1 MKVFG
6 KKTLALVLTIAMALS
21 LCSFTAFAAVEKV
34 ELDETTLSL
43 EVGETATL
51 NATVTPGDSTDVVT
65 WSSGSDVATVAPPS
79 GNSTTVTAAK
89 AGSTIITATC
99 GDKTATC
106 TVNVS
111 EKPVAVTG
119 VSITTKKDVMVIG
132 QQFKFA
138 AKVEPDTATNKNV
151 SWESSNKD
159 VATVGEDGT
168 VKAIGAG
175 QTNIMAVTEDQNK
188 TDFVTVTV
196 VEKKIYSVTTTSKSL
211 NIGYGKDES
220 HVKSELAKIEW
231 NVLYGEEGKTV
242 EGKATLSAEQWRCST
257 EGGFQ
262 TKKKGD
268 FTFTASFDADKTV
281 TVTVTVGQGLV
292 ESVPSLSYTVYKGTA
307 KDTVIAK
314 TLPSKVEVTLVGG
327 AKETFTVGTTG
338 DFHWECT
345 NYDATTPSTYN
356 FTAVANSNAAATEHF
371 ANVNMNG
378 KTITAQ
384 VTVSA
389 AYSLPISETLYY
401 NKSTTTSIDLEKT
414 IKAAV
419 NEAVKTRLG
428 VTTTT
433 VTYKNMVSLACTNNT
448 YGKLGTGSYTYTA
461 DSSKFVTTRTMTET
475 FTYSAVD
482 TDGVTYSGTLTLSI
496 VSNTFD
502 VADKTSTSD
511 PIVYFKGSNGI
522 AQKIEDAF
530 KARYGSAPAYIDFG
544 NIGRNDDD
552 LGELRDA
559 NADNAENGTYSFS
572 SNDSEYPSVSG
583 IYFIPT
589 GKSGEFDV
597 EYTAYSGSGSSQKT
611 MTGTITITCEEMLVV
626 WLNNLSAGETQN
638 LSSSAIQDQVTEIVD
653 TSRISYT
660 LDTVIL
666 SKPSTGTLYDDSNK
680 KITGTTKAIDADNLD
695 DYTYEAPAKVT
706 SNTLVTIK
714 FSAKCQPD
722 TGKNSKTVY
731 GVMLFNLAQKAD
743 ITITAAKN
751 QEVTID
757 PDLFQDYLDE
767 VTKSTKYD
775 VAYVIISGA
784 PRSKTDGYLYADGEK
799 LTKSGDKTFYAD
811 PGKNEYGLDNLT
823 FMGGSSNGTVSGTFK
838 VYYYKTASAKN
849 PTATSEGTI
858 DFVTG
863 AASTNSLSGS
873 IKASETMKFAAS
885 LSAFED
891 LGGNDNVYVTFTGL
905 PNGGKLV
912 YNWGTGS
919 QEDVKVGTEYYLS
932 YKAGKK
938 LLSNVTFVP
947 SYSSSKQARTI
958 SIPVKAYNSKEKAVT
973 GTINI
978 TVNYAAYS
986 SKFTDITTS
995 TYADSVDFLYNQGIT
1010 TGMTTTTFGPNSN
1023 VTRAQFVTFLYRAA
1037 GQPAV
1042 TGVTNKFTDV
1052 KSTGTYAY
1060 AYNAILWAVQNN
1072 ITTGRS
1078 ATKFDP
1084 AANVT
1089 HQELLTFLYRYDV
1102 NYLGH
1107 PGTQGSLSGFIDAS
1121 SLQSYAVAPAKWASY
1136 KGIIDGYTL
1145 QPAVAGSRATVAL
1158 WLHRMLTL

>member
-21 LCSFTAFAAVEKV
+21 LCSFTAFAENEFTISGAQQIIGKGSKTTLTASGNPEGSKVTWKCEPKSVATIDENGNVTAVGKGDATITASYTPAESSTPVTAIHKITVEIPVDGV
-34 ELDETTLSL
+34 ELNNDAVSQMYIGGTQQL
-43 EVGETATL
+43 TATVSPDDAS
-51 NATVTPGDSTDVVT
+51 NTGITWVTTDPSVA
-65 WSSGSDVATVAPPS
+65 DVSQT
-79 GNSTTVTAAK
+79 GYVTAK
-89 AGSTIITATC
+89 KVGTATIRAISAY
-99 GDKTATC
+99 D
-106 TVNVS
+106 
-111 EKPVAVTG
+111 
-119 VSITTKKDVMVIG
+119 TTKKDEITITVSSDNVSSASLAAGESPTKSVTYGTSLTKVIDEL
-132 QQFKFA
+132 K
-138 AKVEPDTATNKNV
+138 KVKITATYSQGGSLTVTADDWTSLNYSATTLGNYVFTSEAYKV
-151 SWESSNKD
+151 S
-159 VATVGEDGT
+159 
-168 VKAIGAG
+168 I
-175 QTNIMAVTEDQNK
+175 
-188 TDFVTVTV
+188 TVTV
-196 VEKKIYSVTTTSKSL
+196 
-211 NIGYGKDES
+211 D
-220 HVKSELAKIEW
+220 
-231 NVLYGEEGKTV
+231 
-242 EGKATLSAEQWRCST
+242 KATVISSSVRPN
-257 EGGFQ
+257 
-262 TKKKGD
+262 
-268 FTFTASFDADKTV
+268 TV
-281 TVTVTVGQGLV
+281 TVT
-292 ESVPSLSYTVYKGTA
+292 KGTA
-307 KDTVIAK
+307 LNALNLSASAAL
-314 TLPSKVEVTLVGG
+314 TLDNNYSLNISVGS
-327 AKETFTVGTTG
+327 G
-338 DFHWECT
+338 DSVDYEWVS
-345 NYDATTPSTYN
+345 NGYN
-356 FTAVANSNAAATEHF
+356 
-371 ANVNMNG
+371 ANVTGPYTFKAQLKSG
-378 KTITAQ
+378 KTESRFDMTSDKAPTITVVVADYIP
-384 VTVSA
+384 VEKTA
-389 AYSLPISETLYY
+389 SETMTYSHTNNSVDL
-401 NKSTTTSIDLEKT
+401 KSAIQSVVVEK
-414 IKAAV
+414 IR
-419 NEAVKTRLG
+419 ERLG
-428 VTTTT
+428 
-433 VTYKNMVSLACTNNT
+433 S
-448 YGKLGTGSYTYTA
+448 G
-461 DSSKFVTTRTMTET
+461 
-475 FTYSAVD
+475 TYSATVD
-482 TDGVTYSGTLTLSI
+482 SVNLTSITTYGYVGTGNNKTVYYINKSLPSSGTATQNFTYVATGSDGQKYSGALVLTIYSGI
-496 VSNTFD
+496 FD

-530 KARYGSAPAYIDFG
+530 KARYGSTPTYIDFG
-544 NIGRNDDD
+544 SIGRNDDD

-559 NADNAENGTYSFS
+559 NADNAANGTYSFS
-572 SNDSEYPSVSG
+572 SNDSEYPSVSE

-695 DYTYEAPAKVT
+695 DYTYEAPTKVT

-743 ITITAAKN
+743 ITVETGVKESVSFDLDMFEEFYQENISKN
-751 QEVTID
+751 
-757 PDLFQDYLDE
+757 Y
-767 VTKSTKYD
+767 KNYD
-775 VAYVIISGA
+775 IVAVSFSGV
-784 PRSKTDGYLYADGEK
+784 PNSKEKGYLRNDGKSIKSPNDKKFYIDSDKEGDYAFED
-799 LTKSGDKTFYAD
+799 
-811 PGKNEYGLDNLT
+811 LT
-823 FMGGSSNGTVSGTFK
+823 FEGGSKASTTRAEFTVYAKKDGKGTA
-838 VYYYKTASAKN
+838 KTV
-849 PTATSEGTI
+849 TGTI
-858 DFVTG
+858 DFIVG
-863 AASTNSLSGS
+863 STHSLSGS

-1010 TGMTTTTFGPNSN
+1010 TGMTATTFGPNSN

-1107 PGTQGSLSGFIDAS
+1107 PGTQGSLSGFSDAS
-1121 SLQSYAVAPAKWASY
+1121 SLQSYAVAPAKWAAY

>member
-21 LCSFTAFAAVEKV
+21 LCSFTAFAGEEFTISGETKIVGKNNFINLQVNGCPSEAQVTWDCKPESVATIDEDGKVTAVGKGDATITASYTPAESSTPVTATHKITVEIPVDGV
-34 ELDETTLSL
+34 ELNGAVSPMYIGGTQQLIATVSPADASNTNITWVTTDSSVADVSKTGYVTAKKAGTATIRAISAYDTTKKAEIDITVSSDTVSSASLAAGESPTKSVTYGTSLTKVIDELKKVKITATYSQGGSLTVTADDWTSSPNYSATTLRDYVFTS
-43 EVGETATL
+43 ETYNVSITVTVGK
-51 NATVTPGDSTDVVT
+51 ATVT
-65 WSSGSDVATVAPPS
+65 SSS
-79 GNSTTVTAAK
+79 
-89 AGSTIITATC
+89 
-99 GDKTATC
+99 
-106 TVNVS
+106 VS
-111 EKPVAVTG
+111 P
-119 VSITTKKDVMVIG
+119 
-132 QQFKFA
+132 
-138 AKVEPDTATNKNV
+138 N
-151 SWESSNKD
+151 
-159 VATVGEDGT
+159 
-168 VKAIGAG
+168 
-175 QTNIMAVTEDQNK
+175 
-188 TDFVTVTV
+188 
-196 VEKKIYSVTTTSKSL
+196 
-211 NIGYGKDES
+211 
-220 HVKSELAKIEW
+220 
-231 NVLYGEEGKTV
+231 
-242 EGKATLSAEQWRCST
+242 
-257 EGGFQ
+257 
-262 TKKKGD
+262 
-268 FTFTASFDADKTV
+268 TV
-281 TVTVTVGQGLV
+281 TVT
-292 ESVPSLSYTVYKGTA
+292 KGTA
-307 KDTVIAK
+307 LNALNLSASAAL
-314 TLPSKVEVTLVGG
+314 TLDNNYSLNISVGS
-327 AKETFTVGTTG
+327 G
-338 DFHWECT
+338 DSVDYEWVS
-345 NYDATTPSTYN
+345 NGYN
-356 FTAVANSNAAATEHF
+356 
-371 ANVNMNG
+371 ANVTGPYTFKAQLKSG
-378 KTITAQ
+378 KTESRFDMTSDKAPTITVVVADYIS
-384 VTVSA
+384 VEKTA
-389 AYSLPISETLYY
+389 SETMTYSHTNNSVDL
-401 NKSTTTSIDLEKT
+401 KSAIQSVVVDKIRE
-414 IKAAV
+414 
-419 NEAVKTRLG
+419 RLG
-428 VTTTT
+428 
-433 VTYKNMVSLACTNNT
+433 S
-448 YGKLGTGSYTYTA
+448 G
-461 DSSKFVTTRTMTET
+461 
-475 FTYSAVD
+475 TYSATVD
-482 TDGVTYSGTLTLSI
+482 SVNLTSITTYGYVGTGNNKTVYYINKSLPSSGTATQNFTYVATGSDGQKYSGALVLTIYSGI
-496 VSNTFD
+496 FD

-1010 TGMTTTTFGPNSN
+1010 TGMTATTFGPNSN

-1121 SLQSYAVAPAKWASY
+1121 SLQSYAVAPAKWAAY